1 MCTVRVKCEVINER
15 GVRGW
20 GEEHKG
26 GWEEKEEGC
35 SLLGK
40 IHFSYKLLKVAKL
53 LVDEI
58 LKLISHMSLK
68 IHHNFQPMMSK

>member
-26 GWEEKEEGC
+26 D
-35 SLLGK
+35 GK
-40 IHFSYKLLKVAKL
+40 KKRKDVA
-53 LVDEI
+53 
-58 LKLISHMSLK
+58 
-68 IHHNFQPMMSK
+68 F